1 VTQCIGGSVLMGHY
15 ESSIQLKQI
24 GIINGKDITT
34 ESALAKIK
42 YLLGIDTL
50 YEDFKIEFENSL
62 RGEMS

>member
-1 VTQCIGGSVLMGHY
+1 MGHY

-34 ESALAKIK
+34 ESALAKTK
-42 YLLGIDTL
+42 YLIGIDTL
-50 YEDFKIEFENSL
+50 YEDFKNDFENSL